1 MSAASLKQTF
11 IHKYLDPADSL
22 AEIFFGI
29 IMVLTFT
36 LGAGIATEAT
46 PVNPRAMLIAIV
58 GCNIAWGVIDGVMYI
73 MGSWFERAYQVRM
86 VRRLRQMHSEPE
98 ALNAIGRRLDPLLA
112 SIYTEAERTD
122 LYQRIF
128 YQVQL
133 QPAPR
138 TQLEAAD
145 VYGAIA
151 SFGLV
156 FVSTIPAILPFLW
169 ISDFTTALRV
179 SNLLSL
185 VLLFI
190 VGYNWAKYINSNR
203 WLAGIA
209 LLLLGLG
216 LVLVAIAL
224 GG

>member
-1 MSAASLKQTF
+1 MSAPSLKQSL
-11 IHKYLDPADSL
+11 IQKYLDPADSL

-36 LGAGIATEAT
+36 LGAGIATETT
-46 PVNPRAMLIAIV
+46 PVNTQAMLIAIV

-73 MGSWFERAYQVRM
+73 MGSWFERAHQVRM
-86 VRRLRQMHSEPE
+86 VRRLRQVHS
-98 ALNAIGRRLDPLLA
+98 ASDAVNAIGRQLDPLLA
-112 SIYTEAERTD
+112 SLYTEAERTD

-128 YQVQL
+128 HKVQSE
-133 QPAPR
+133 PPPR
-138 TQLEAAD
+138 TRLEAAD

-151 SFGLV
+151 SFWLV
-156 FVSTIPAILPFLW
+156 LVSTIPAILPFLW
-169 ISDFTTALRV
+169 ITDFAIALRV

-185 VLLFI
+185 ALLFI
-190 VGYNWAKYINSNR
+190 VGYTWAQYTNTNR
-203 WLAGIA
+203 WLAGLA
-209 LLLLGLG
+209 LLLLGLA